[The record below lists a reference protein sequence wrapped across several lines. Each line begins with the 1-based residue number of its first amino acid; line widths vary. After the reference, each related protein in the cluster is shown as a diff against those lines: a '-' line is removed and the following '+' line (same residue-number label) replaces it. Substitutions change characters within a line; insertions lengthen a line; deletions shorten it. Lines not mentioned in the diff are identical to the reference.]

1 MATLPIASGVHLSR
15 LTKIADGLAVAIAVS
30 VPWSTSATSILLVLW
45 LIALIPTL
53 TWSDVRRQLTTAVGG
68 LPVLLFLLGA
78 VGVLWADVTWHA
90 RWGGLDS
97 FAKLLVIPLLMAQ
110 FRRSDGGHRVF
121 IGFLIACVAVLV
133 ASVIVTIWPNIEPGR
148 GGGNAGVPVKSY
160 ILQSAEFAMC
170 AAILVDLAVMKARLW
185 RWKPS
190 AAFAVLALAFLCN
203 IFFITTGRTALVI
216 IPVLAVLYGIQHSG
230 WKGVFGAVAA
240 LLAVAAIVW
249 SVSPYL
255 RERVT
260 GVYSEIKLYEQQN
273 KDTSSGERIQ
283 FWKQS
288 IRSIEDA
295 PLLGH
300 GTGSIADQFLRA
312 PEGQPSAHGT
322 IPIISANPH
331 NQTFAVGIQ
340 LGLIGIAVLW
350 AMWISQVTFFWGNG
364 SLAWV
369 GLVIVTA
376 NIVGSLFNSFIF
388 DFTEGWLYVVGVGV
402 AAGMLQ
408 QPLDA
413 APRRC
418 DAAAASAAPGS

>member
-1 MATLPIASGVHLSR
+1 MAAPPIASGVHLSR
-15 LTKIADGLAVAIAVS
+15 LSKIADGLAVAVAVS

-68 LPVLLFLLGA
+68 LPVLLFLFGA
-78 VGVLWADVTWHA
+78 VGVLWADVAWHA
-90 RWGGLDS
+90 RWGGLDG

-121 IGFLIACVAVLV
+121 IGFLIACVALLI
-133 ASVIVTIWPNIEPGR
+133 ASWIVTIWPNIPKASRDNG
-148 GGGNAGVPVKSY
+148 ALVKGY
-160 ILQSAEFAMC
+160 IVQSVEFTIC
-170 AAILVDLAVMKARLW
+170 AAVLLDVAVAKLRMREWTASVAL
-185 RWKPS
+185 
-190 AAFAVLALAFLCN
+190 AVLALAFLGD

-216 IPVLAVLYGIQHSG
+216 IAVLAVLYGIRHSG

-240 LLAVAAIVW
+240 VLAVAAIVW
-249 SVSPYL
+249 SLSPYL

-260 GVYSEIKLYEQQN
+260 GIYTETELYELQN

-283 FWKQS
+283 FWKGS
-288 IRSIEDA
+288 LRSMDNA

-300 GTGSIADQFLRA
+300 GTGSITDQLRRA
-312 PEGQPSAHGT
+312 SEGQPGAHGAV
-322 IPIISANPH
+322 PIISTNPH

-340 LGLIGIAVLW
+340 LGLVGIAVLW
-350 AMWISQVTFFWGNG
+350 AMWISQVTFFWENG
-364 SLAWV
+364 PLAWI
-369 GLVIVTA
+369 GLVVVTA

-408 QPLDA
+408 RAHNA
-413 APRRC
+413 APGRG
-418 DAAAASAAPGS
+418 DAAAASAAPGP